1 MKCREDYITSEF
13 TPTLGYICIWN
24 LQSTCNRILPS
35 IEYFDLAFQSAKV
48 NGRKSRPLRFRSNS
62 RSMYSE
68 KYFSRAVCRLTC
80 RGQNDIQITWDPM
93 GEMSGKLRH
102 FRIHSDL
109 DTGCGRY
116 SCAVYHSKKSC
127 FLFRLGSFLIVSGEY
142 DSIGSKCCK
151 IKSTRHDFHSPISWK
166 PQSPSCHLRRRD
178 FLFNFRF
185 VLHDEN
191 AWTKRRKWAG
201 GFNGEY
207 EIAAERNRRDR
218 WTDAV
223 RDVICYVTPLK
234 CQFLGPRMETK
245 KLQSR
250 SERYGGAQA
259 VAKVI
264 AKSPCEWQKHFAPLS
279 GRPKDPGLVTQEH
292 RGAHPAD
299 IWPSQ
304 LS

>member
-1 MKCREDYITSEF
+1 M
-13 TPTLGYICIWN
+13 
-24 LQSTCNRILPS
+24 
-35 IEYFDLAFQSAKV
+35 
-48 NGRKSRPLRFRSNS
+48 
-62 RSMYSE
+62 
-68 KYFSRAVCRLTC
+68 
-80 RGQNDIQITWDPM
+80 
-93 GEMSGKLRH
+93 
-102 FRIHSDL
+102 
-109 DTGCGRY
+109 
-116 SCAVYHSKKSC
+116 
-127 FLFRLGSFLIVSGEY
+127 VSGEY

-245 KLQSR
+245 NCNHARRDMEEPRQLPR
-250 SERYGGAQA
+250 SLPRVRASDKNTLRHCRAAQKTQ
-259 VAKVI
+259 VWLPKNI
-264 AKSPCEWQKHFAPLS
+264 AEHT
-279 GRPKDPGLVTQEH
+279 RP
-292 RGAHPAD
+292 D

>member
-1 MKCREDYITSEF
+1 M
-13 TPTLGYICIWN
+13 
-24 LQSTCNRILPS
+24 
-35 IEYFDLAFQSAKV
+35 
-48 NGRKSRPLRFRSNS
+48 
-62 RSMYSE
+62 
-68 KYFSRAVCRLTC
+68 
-80 RGQNDIQITWDPM
+80 
-93 GEMSGKLRH
+93 
-102 FRIHSDL
+102 
-109 DTGCGRY
+109 
-116 SCAVYHSKKSC
+116 
-127 FLFRLGSFLIVSGEY
+127 VSGEY

-245 KLQSR
+245 KLQSC

-292 RGAHPAD
+292 RGAHPARHLALPALL
-299 IWPSQ
+299 IVAPSFIFSVALEGNKLTNRTATRKATWGLELSWPWESFIGHDDDV
-304 LS
+304 L